1 MLDGGGGVD
10 FHRCGN
16 GVVVNH
22 TGECLC
28 LGQVVLEYLRV
39 KGQIVPYLG
48 KREVCISGYTE
59 MKKQNRARR

>member
-28 LGQVVLEYLRV
+28 LGQVVLEYLR
-39 KGQIVPYLG
+39 
-48 KREVCISGYTE
+48 
-59 MKKQNRARR
+59 